1 MKKKMNLLCSVLAG
15 HRKTF
20 LIMRVSIFLILFS
33 TFQVLAGLSY
43 SQSTRLSL
51 NMKNSTVK
59 DVLNQ
64 IEEQSEFYFLY
75 NNQLINV
82 DRKVDIQVQNEKV
95 ENVLSK
101 LFDAGTVNVLIRDR
115 HIILTPSGTEVSQQQ
130 QKVVT
135 GRITDVNGGSLPG
148 VSIVVKGT
156 NIGAISDIDGNYRL
170 ANVSPETTLVFSFVG
185 MKSQEVK
192 LGGRTKVNVTLEEE
206 AIGIDEVVA
215 IGYGTQKKGEVTS
228 AVASVKSENFIK
240 GKIGDAAELVK
251 GKIAGLSITKT
262 SGDPNATSNI
272 MLRGITTI
280 MGNVSPLVLVDGVEG
295 SLTTVAPENIA
306 SIDVLKDASAAAIY
320 GTRGANGVI
329 LITTKS
335 GKRESQ
341 SRITLSSYTSLS
353 QWYKTA
359 DFMNTSDV
367 IYGRTSFTYGGYDT
381 DWLKAV
387 TRKGG
392 YTQNHS
398 LSMEGGSKSSSYY
411 GNITFSDEQGMMRKS
426 DARNIKAQLDFNQY
440 ALNDI
445 LKFNVNLL
453 YTTHK
458 NTNNDNA
465 YVYRQAL
472 IHNPS
477 SPVYNSDGT
486 YYEEFSRFQYYNPV
500 EIQNEFIGDT
510 RSNLAR
516 LTGNIT
522 FEPIKG
528 WQTNLMVST
537 KENRSTSENYYT
549 SKFYSQAIGK
559 VKGSANKSSSIGRS
573 DNLELTSKYD
583 LTVEKSRLTALVGYS
598 YLYNVYDGYGA
609 GNSNF
614 PSESYLF
621 NNLGQGTYL
630 TDKDHSASM
639 SSYKNDNTLVG
650 FFGRVSYGYDNRYNA
665 MFSIRREGSSKF
677 GDNNKWGTFPSASLG
692 WTMSNEQ
699 FMKGLTWLNNL
710 KMRLGYGVTGVIPN
724 SSYMSL
730 TTFDYD
736 AYGKHYSEDG
746 KWEPSLK
753 VAQNPNPDLKWEKTS
768 EWNLGLDWSVM
779 NSRIGGSIDVY
790 TKKTVD
796 LLYDYAVPVPPNMYN
811 TTTANVGQM
820 RNNGIEVLINAVPV
834 KAHEFEWN
842 TTLTLSHNE
851 NKLLSLSNNL
861 YETNNFKEVGG
872 VSDPISVPT
881 HAMEVGH
888 RLGDF
893 WGLKSSG
900 VSKDGFVWVQVS
912 DGNGGW
918 VNKEFDTKYNEQT
931 NRQRLGNGLPQL
943 YMGWNNTFRYK
954 GFDLSLQFVGQ
965 FGFKILN
972 AQRAFYENNSIAY
985 NRLKSAAKWYG
996 AVDETGA
1003 AVIDETTGVQKLVQL
1018 SGSMQ
1023 QGVWSDY
1030 IEKGD
1035 FIKLSSASLGYTFP
1049 IKGYVKKYIQN
1060 ARLYVTGQNLFCIT
1074 GYSGLDPEV
1083 SNYFLAPGIDDRDKY
1098 PTIRSYTVGL
1108 SINF

>member
-1 MKKKMNLLCSVLAG
+1 MKKKTNLLCSVFAG

-20 LIMRVSIFLILFS
+20 LIMRISLFLILFS
-33 TFQVLAGLSY
+33 ALQVWAGLSY

-82 DRKVDIQVQNEKV
+82 DRKVSLEVQNEKI
-95 ENVLSK
+95 EGILSK
-101 LFDAGTVNVLIRDR
+101 LFEDSNVNVLIRDR
-115 HIILTPSGTEVSQQQ
+115 HIILTPSTAEVVQQQ
-130 QKVVT
+130 QKVLIGKVT
-135 GRITDVNGGSLPG
+135 DSRGGGLPG
-148 VSIVVKGT
+148 VSIVIKGT
-156 NIGAISDIDGNYRL
+156 NVGTITDIDGNYKL
-170 ANVSPETTLVFSFVG
+170 NNLSPETILTFSFIG
-185 MKSQEVK
+185 MKTQDIKVGSS
-192 LGGRTKVNVTLEEE
+192 TKINVVLEDET
-206 AIGIDEVVA
+206 IGIEEVVA

-228 AVASVKSENFIK
+228 AVASVKSENFLK

-251 GKIAGLSITKT
+251 GKIAGLSITKA
-262 SGDPNATSNI
+262 SGDPNATSTI

-341 SRITLSSYTSLS
+341 SHVSLNSYTSLS
-353 QWYKTA
+353 EWYKTA
-359 DFMNTSDV
+359 DFMNTNDI
-367 IYGRTSFTYGGYDT
+367 IYARTSFPYEGYDT

-392 YTQNHS
+392 YMQNHS
-398 LSMEGGSKSSSYY
+398 LSMEGGAKSSSYY
-411 GNITFSDEQGMMRKS
+411 ANLTFTDEQGIMRKS
-426 DARNIKAQLDFNQY
+426 DSRNLKAQLDFNQY

-445 LKFNVNLL
+445 LKFNVNIL
-453 YTTHK
+453 YGTHK
-458 NTNNDNA
+458 NTNNNNA

-477 SPVYNSDGT
+477 SPIYNADGS

-500 EIQNEFIGDT
+500 EIQNELIGDT
-510 RSNLAR
+510 RSHYAR

-528 WQTNLMVST
+528 WQTNLMLST
-537 KENRSTSENYYT
+537 KENSGTSENYYT

-559 VKGSANKSSSIGRS
+559 VKGTATKSSYNGRS

-583 LTVEKSRLTALVGYS
+583 LNIEKNRITALAGYS
-598 YLYNVYDGYGA
+598 YLYNVNDGFGA

-614 PSESYLF
+614 PSESYLY
-621 NNLGQGTYL
+621 NNLSQGTYL
-630 TDKDHSASM
+630 TDDDHVASM
-639 SSYKNDNTLVG
+639 SSYKNDNTLIG

-677 GDNNKWGTFPSASLG
+677 GENHKWGTFPSASLG

-699 FMKGLTWLNNL
+699 FMKRFGWLNNMKL
-710 KMRLGYGVTGVIPN
+710 RLGYGVTGVVPDA
-724 SSYMSL
+724 SYMSL

-736 AYGKHYSEDG
+736 AYGKHLSTDG
-746 KWEPSLK
+746 VWTPSLK

-768 EWNLGLDWSVM
+768 EWNLGLDWAVF
-779 NSRIGGSIDVY
+779 NSRVNGSIDVY
-790 TKKTVD
+790 SKKTVD

-811 TTTANVGQM
+811 YTTANVGEM
-820 RNNGIEVLINAVPV
+820 RNQGIEVMINAIPI
-834 KAHEFEWN
+834 KTHEFEWN
-842 TTLTLSHNE
+842 TTFTISHNE
-851 NKLLSLSNNL
+851 NKLLSLSNDL
-861 YETNNFKEVGG
+861 YETDNFTEVGG
-872 VSDPISVPT
+872 VSDPISVAT

-893 WGLKSSG
+893 WGLRSVG
-900 VSKDGFVWVQVS
+900 VSKNGFVLVQVS

-918 VNKEFDTKYNEQT
+918 VAKEFDTKYNEEA
-931 NRQRLGNGLPQL
+931 NRQRLGNGLPQV
-943 YMGWNNTFRYK
+943 YAGWSNSFRYK
-954 GFDLSLQFVGQ
+954 GFDLNLQFTGQ
-965 FGFKILN
+965 FGFSILN

-985 NRLKSAAKWYG
+985 NRLRSASNWYG
-996 AVDETGA
+996 AVDAAGA
-1003 AVIDETTGVQKLVQL
+1003 AVIDPETGKQMMVQL
-1018 SGSMQ
+1018 SNSMS

-1049 IKGYVKKYIQN
+1049 ISGSMKKYLQS
-1060 ARLYVTGQNLFCIT
+1060 ARVYVTGQNLFCIT

-1098 PTIRSYTVGL
+1098 PTIRSYTMGL